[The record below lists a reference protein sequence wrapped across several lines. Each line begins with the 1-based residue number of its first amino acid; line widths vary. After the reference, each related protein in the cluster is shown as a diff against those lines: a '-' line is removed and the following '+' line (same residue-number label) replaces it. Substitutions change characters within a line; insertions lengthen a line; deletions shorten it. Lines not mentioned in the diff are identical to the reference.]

1 MGTDTQRNIINN
13 NRGDRR
19 LTHPTVDI
27 QDAPVYLALHNSM
40 YHEYNP
46 VRLTTLNNLADE
58 IADVHEKV
66 GDNYPQRY
74 QFVIYTNPHYL
85 VIDFYF
91 KNRNE
96 VDSFICDSV
105 EPELEITEALSML
118 QSQGI
123 INKFYIPRVRN
134 AEQFAYPQES
144 GNGCFYYCLEFLKA
158 LKKYDDNELYNILNT
173 QSKTHYGNH
182 YISWQKMPPEFY
194 YLVQDNEAW
203 TAYQAYHQNIPTEIY
218 SPKRIAACDEA
229 RKRKLALNNNILK
242 EPYFYGEQNLIPAV
256 VFEYERSIFEL
267 NNLFGNSN
275 CLEPSKLTPAIMKPE
290 YNELKKTIQS
300 IIDLDEKPDTIQT
313 FNALLHRTDIPLIK
327 KLIQIKQQSTNSSS
341 KSNWASFWN
350 QNVRRRS
357 PFHEKVYNILQN
369 LNIADLKSVQ
379 NTTEKLNELIK
390 NNQRRN
396 LIPR

>member
-1 MGTDTQRNIINN
+1 MGTDTQSNIINN

-40 YHEYNP
+40 YHEHNP
-46 VRLTTLNNLADE
+46 VRLTALDKLAEE
-58 IADVHEKV
+58 IADVHTEINN
-66 GDNYPQRY
+66 NYPQRY
-74 QFVIYTNPHYL
+74 QFVVYTNPHYL

-91 KNRNE
+91 KNHNE

-194 YLVQDNEAW
+194 YLVQDNDAW
-203 TAYQAYHQNIPTEIY
+203 AAYKAYHQNIPTKIY
-218 SPKRIAACDEA
+218 SPKRIAACDET
-229 RKRKLALNNNILK
+229 RKRKLALNNNILI
-242 EPYFYGEQNLIPAV
+242 EPYFYDEQNLIPAV
-256 VFEYERSIFEL
+256 VFEYERSIVEL

-290 YNELKKTIQS
+290 YNKLKKRLNGQKRH
-300 IIDLDEKPDTIQT
+300 DK
-313 FNALLHRTDIPLIK
+313 
-327 KLIQIKQQSTNSSS
+327 
-341 KSNWASFWN
+341 
-350 QNVRRRS
+350 NVIT
-357 PFHEKVYNILQN
+357 Y
-369 LNIADLKSVQ
+369 
-379 NTTEKLNELIK
+379 
-390 NNQRRN
+390 
-396 LIPR
+396 